1 MYIFG
6 KTFIP
11 LFLAAVM
18 LVSCVSSQST
28 STVSQAD
35 RMETAI
41 STVSTAFVA
50 TQRAM
55 PTATPGSR
63 LLPTL
68 SLPTATPDP
77 HLLPTFS
84 FINTLD
90 TLTPYPASPS
100 STPLPTIPSFTPL
113 AFTDPSIPLSER
125 IVYYHPVSPLENPI
139 PEGTVRAVHLFAPA
153 YTDETFTSDTAA
165 DLRRALEII
174 LHEDSRRIWDTSD
187 LEIVDVTFRNGHAAV
202 VLQGETLAAGD
213 AQPCAGGLQIL
224 MTVFANPS
232 VQTANVALNGGT
244 TIGNLCFF
252 GAPTPPIIPHVNGVY
267 ARADIETYMKENAYV
282 SP

>member
-1 MYIFG
+1 
-6 KTFIP
+6 
-11 LFLAAVM
+11 
-18 LVSCVSSQST
+18 
-28 STVSQAD
+28 
-35 RMETAI
+35 
-41 STVSTAFVA
+41 
-50 TQRAM
+50 M
-55 PTATPGSR
+55 PTT
-63 LLPTL
+63 
-68 SLPTATPDP
+68 TPDP

-90 TLTPYPASPS
+90 TLTPYPTLPSPM
-100 STPLPTIPSFTPL
+100 PLPTSTPQV
-113 AFTDPSIPLSER
+113 FTDPSIPLSER
-125 IVYYHPVSPLENPI
+125 IVYYHFVSTGQGPA
-139 PEGTVRAVHLFAPA
+139 PEGTIHAIFLFAPA

-174 LHEDSRRIWDTSD
+174 LHEDSRRVWDTSD
-187 LEIVDVTFRNGHAAV
+187 LEIVDVTFHNGHAAV
-202 VLQGETLAAGD
+202 VIEGEYFAAGD

-232 VQTANVALNGGT
+232 VQTAKVSLNGGT

-267 ARADIETYMKENAYV
+267 ARADIETYMEENAYV